1 MRMHLYVLIMIII
14 IIFSAIMHHIISIYT
29 NEIIFKN
36 PKKKIYECN
45 NKKLRYITY
54 RLAKLNNSF

>member
-1 MRMHLYVLIMIII
+1 MRMHLYVLIMIIN

-36 PKKKIYECN
+36 PKKKFMN
-45 NKKLRYITY
+45 ATT
-54 RLAKLNNSF
+54 

>member
-36 PKKKIYECN
+36 PKKKYMN
-45 NKKLRYITY
+45 ATTKN
-54 RLAKLNNSF
+54 